1 MLKSFRFHAVNSM
14 KPKILVL
21 YYSMFSNCYLM
32 AKSICKGIE
41 EEKGKPVLR
50 TVAELIPQEII
61 DKDPRIKK
69 AKDLQKDVPIIKI
82 DELQDIDG
90 LILGSPTRFGN
101 MCSQMRNFWDQ
112 TGSLWM
118 NGVLVNKPAGVF
130 CTTASLHGG
139 QETTLI
145 SMMLTLLHH
154 GMLIIG
160 VPYTLKELI
169 ETKSGGTPYGPT
181 ASVGIKADCP
191 PTKTDLIIALEL
203 GKRVTKIAS
212 LMKTK

>member
-1 MLKSFRFHAVNSM
+1 M

-32 AKSICKGIE
+32 AKAICKGIE
-41 EEKGKPVLR
+41 KEKATPLLR
-50 TVAELIPQEII
+50 TVPELVPQDII
-61 DKDPRIKK
+61 NKDPRILK
-69 AKDLQKDVPIIKI
+69 AKELQKNVPIITVK
-82 DELQDIDG
+82 ELEDIDG

-118 NGVLVNKPAGVF
+118 KGSLVNKPGGVF

-145 SMMLTLLHH
+145 SMMLTLIHH
-154 GMLIIG
+154 GMIIVG
-160 VPYTLKELI
+160 VPYTVKELVT
-169 ETKSGGTPYGPT
+169 TKDGGTPYGPT
-181 ASVGIKADCP
+181 ASVGVEANQRP
-191 PTKTDLIIALEL
+191 NKTDLKIAFEL
-203 GKRVTKIAS
+203 GRRVAQIARD
-212 LMKTK
+212 LKK

>member
-1 MLKSFRFHAVNSM
+1 M

-21 YYSMFSNCYLM
+21 FYSMYSNCYLM
-32 AKSICKGIE
+32 SQAICKGIE
-41 EEKGKPVLR
+41 EENGEAILR
-50 TVAELIPQEII
+50 TVPELVPQEII

-69 AKDLQKDVPIIKI
+69 AKKLQKYVPIIKMS
-82 DELQDIDG
+82 ELENIDG

-118 NGVLVNKPAGVF
+118 KGSLVNKPAGVF

-154 GMLIIG
+154 GMIIVG
-160 VPYTLKELI
+160 VPYTIKELS
-169 ETKSGGTPYGPT
+169 ETKNGGTPYGPT
-181 ASVGIKADCP
+181 ASVGIKADHP
-191 PTKTDLIIALEL
+191 PTKTDLKIALEL
-203 GKRVTKIAS
+203 GKRLTKIAS
-212 LMKTK
+212 IIKK